1 MFSKKKRMPVTPREV
16 LEALREID
24 LPPDRRRSVR
34 RSDAHQKKG
43 MCLGY
48 VIQYDKGWVL
58 SRWSTK
64 YPELSR
70 LLCRFASERFPDFRF
85 SSIMVNSGASAL
97 HVDQG
102 NCGPSLIV
110 SLGDH
115 VGGDLWQFP
124 DTQLRVKDRLVP
136 CEGRLPHIT
145 MPFEGERYSVVYF
158 NMKGDREGPESGQR
172 RFLRQCGFHKPPKV
186 PMDAIGA
193 RTDLLPVA
201 ARLLRK
207 HWGLSKK
214 YIGDF
219 TNKSLRPTIRMWL
232 PETH

>member
-1 MFSKKKRMPVTPREV
+1 MPVTPREI
-16 LEALREID
+16 LAALREID

-34 RSDAHQKKG
+34 RSDAHKKLG

-48 VIQYDKGWVL
+48 VIKYDEGWVP
-58 SRWSTK
+58 SRYSVK

-97 HVDQG
+97 HVDRG

-110 SLGDH
+110 TLGDH
-115 VGGDLWQFP
+115 VGGDLWQYP
-124 DTQLRVKDRLVP
+124 GTQLRVKDRLVP

-145 MPFEGERYSVVYF
+145 LPFEGERYSVVYF
-158 NMKGDREGPESGQR
+158 NMKGDRTGPEPGQR
-172 RFLRQCGFHKPPKV
+172 RFLRHCGFHKPPKV
-186 PMDAIGA
+186 PVDAVGA

-207 HWGLSKK
+207 HWGLSKA
-214 YIGDF
+214 YVGDF
-219 TNKSLRPTIRMWL
+219 TNKSLRPVIRMWL
-232 PETH
+232 PETN

>member
-1 MFSKKKRMPVTPREV
+1 MPVTPRDI

-34 RSDAHQKKG
+34 RSDAHKKMG

-48 VIQYDKGWVL
+48 VVQYDKGWVL
-58 SRWSTK
+58 SRCSRR

-70 LLCRFASERFPDFRF
+70 ILCRFASERSPDFRF

-97 HVDQG
+97 HVDRG

-115 VGGDLWQFP
+115 VGGDLWQYP
-124 DTQLRVKDRLVP
+124 GTQLRVKDRLVP
-136 CEGRLPHIT
+136 CDGRLPHIT
-145 MPFEGERYSVVYF
+145 LPFEGERYSVVFF
-158 NMKGDREGPESGQR
+158 NMKGDRQGPESGQR
-172 RFLRQCGFHKPPKV
+172 RFLRHCGFHKPPKAPV
-186 PMDAIGA
+186 DAVGA

-201 ARLLRK
+201 SQLLRK
-207 HWGLSKK
+207 NWGLSKA